1 MSAASPSSASWHFQD
16 GRIAEHEDVLQEVP
30 TATDSEDVFA
40 TLSHPQTS
48 SPGQRWLTSYNKQ
61 LVTAYV
67 DQLPFRKDLTAVDAY
82 VGSEYH
88 SHCTA
93 APDTRGRAVVDL
105 FRVRNQKTS
114 STGSPDRTFR
124 RPPPTTTRC
133 SDATD
138 PPSRVS
144 AAPDTG

>member
-105 FRVRNQKTS
+105 FRVRDQKTVEHWLA
-114 STGSPDRTFR
+114 GQNVPV
-124 RPPPTTTRC
+124 
-133 SDATD
+133 A
-138 PPSRVS
+138 S
-144 AAPDTG
+144 ANDNTML

>member
-1 MSAASPSSASWHFQD
+1 MSAASPSSASWHFPD

-30 TATDSEDVFA
+30 TATDTEDVFA

-88 SHCTA
+88 RHCTA
-93 APDTRGRAVVDL
+93 APDTRGRAVVGL
-105 FRVRNQKTS
+105 FRVRDQKTVEHCS
-114 STGSPDRTFR
+114 RRTER
-124 RPPPTTTRC
+124 AGGLRQRQH
-133 SDATD
+133 DALT
-138 PPSRVS
+138 PQTHP
-144 AAPDTG
+144 AA